1 MEESLI
7 TPAGLSRLTDQLEYL
22 KTARRAEVT
31 ERLRRRSPAAR
42 VRTSSAEYEAARATT
57 RRCSSGGS
65 PSSRAAR
72 AGSHRAAGSRQ
83 RRGRPGVLVRL
94 RDLDSAAWV
103 EYEVVGPLE
112 ADPVAGRISLAS
124 PLGRALLGRRK
135 GEAVEVEAPGGRF
148 RFTILRIG
156 LAGTEA
162 SRAAGAR

>member
-1 MEESLI
+1 MEDSLI

-31 ERLRRRSPAAR
+31 ERLREAFAR
-42 VRTSSAEYEAARATT
+42 GAGTNASAEYQTARDDQALLEW
-57 RRCSSGGS
+57 RIAELE
-65 PSSRAAR
+65 SRLELVRVAQPDLDNDVVDL
-72 AGSHRAAGSRQ
+72 GE
-83 RRGRPGVLVRL
+83 LVRL

-112 ADPVAGRISLAS
+112 ADPVAGRISVGS

-148 RFTILRIG
+148 RFRILRIG
-156 LAGTEA
+156 LAGA
-162 SRAAGAR
+162 N